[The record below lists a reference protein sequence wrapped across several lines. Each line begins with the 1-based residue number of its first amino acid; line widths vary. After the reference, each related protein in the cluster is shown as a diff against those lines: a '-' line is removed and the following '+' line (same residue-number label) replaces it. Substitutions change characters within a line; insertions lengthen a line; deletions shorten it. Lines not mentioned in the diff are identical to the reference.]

1 MQTYSL
7 SWIVRRDDVKSISKN
22 YKSFTLTGLTDYYYV
37 YGHHDTIKAG
47 ASNDYILL
55 AGNGNQSNHD
65 VVYGE
70 AGNDVVEVSSSDC
83 SIYGGKGDDRVYIG
97 ADRTYADGGAGNDS
111 FHLQGYSISN
121 VTLDGGDGDDT
132 FNFVNSS
139 SNVII
144 SGGTGKNLYNFDP
157 EDDYIEKRR
166 NYRNVVT
173 ITDIDATNDVIRNTH
188 YKSDGSELEWSKNSD
203 GDIVLQ
209 DDYGLLNITF
219 QGIDDIGQLAALK
232 YESYNKTATLGEIF
246 GISGGGKVSLSAD
259 GKKAKIT
266 EDYDEDTFKA
276 DDYGKKIKIIDA
288 SEVSQDLSITA
299 NTKANKII
307 GSDNDDTIIG
317 GKGND
322 TLTGGDGADIFLYNN
337 GDGNDLITDYS
348 EDDKI
353 RIASGSI
360 SKVEEKGSTVIFTV
374 GKGKISVKGGKDQI
388 ITLIDSKGVE
398 STYPSETDEPVSL
411 NAAKTAINILEG
423 YDEDSFDAA
432 DYGAKIKIIDAS
444 EAPNALE
451 IFGNKLANKITGTVD
466 DDTIEGGKGNDTLSG
481 GDGADIFVYS
491 NGDGN
496 DIITDYS
503 EDDEDK
509 IQIASG
515 SISKTE
521 VKGTTVV
528 FTVGKGKISVK
539 GGADQIITL
548 INEDGDEFTYPG
560 ETDEEP
566 VSLNSAKTAVSILG
580 GYDGDSFDV
589 ADYGAK
595 IKIIDASQAPSGL
608 EIVGNKL
615 ANKITGT
622 DEDDTLTGGKGN
634 DSLWGGGGDDTFIY
648 SSGDGKDV
656 IVGFEDDDLLEITG
670 TFTGTYNKSKKEVYF
685 KVGSTA
691 NAITLKNFT
700 ATTFNVNDDTY
711 KISGTKLVKT

>member
-1 MQTYSL
+1 MDNWKKGDINFNIDYAT
-7 SWIVRRDDVKSISKN
+7 WIFDDDVKLRGKATADNIAVGGSYATVYAGGGNDKISLWSGSYN
-22 YKSFTLTGLTDYYYV
+22 
-37 YGHHDTIKAG
+37 A
-47 ASNDYILL
+47 
-55 AGNGNQSNHD
+55 

-70 AGNDVVEVSSSDC
+70 AGNDFIGTRYTANPT
-83 SIYGGKGDDRVYIG
+83 IYGGKGNDSIRIDVSEV
-97 ADRTYADGGAGNDS
+97 YADGGADNDKFILAGNTTD
-111 FHLQGYSISN
+111 L
-121 VTLDGGDGDDT
+121 TLEGGDGDDT
-132 FNFVNSS
+132 FWFIESTQAS
-139 SNVII
+139 I
-144 SGGTGKNLYNFDP
+144 SGGTGKNTYYFDP
-157 EDDYIEKRR
+157 YWMGGP
-166 NYRNVVT
+166 YRNELV
-173 ITDIDATNDVIRNTH
+173 ITDFTNDDVIRYNYSGT
-188 YKSDGSELEWSKNSD
+188 DGSELVWHKDSST
-203 GDIVLQ
+203 GYIVLE
-209 DDYGLLNITF
+209 DEDYGNFSLLLEGVT
-219 QGIDDIGQLAALK
+219 DISEIAGVTYSSQK
-232 YESYNKTATLGEIF
+232 KTSTLGEIF
-246 GISGGGKVSLSAD
+246 GIPGGGKVSLNSA
-259 GKKAKIT
+259 GTTAKIT
-266 EDYDEDTFKA
+266 ESFTESSFKA

-299 NTKANKII
+299 NGLANKII

-322 TLTGGDGADIFLYNN
+322 TLTGGDGADIFVYSS
-337 GDGNDLITDYS
+337 GDGNDVITDYS

-360 SKVEEKGSTVIFTV
+360 SKVEEKGTTVIFTV

-398 STYPSETDEPVSL
+398 STYPSETEEPVSL
-411 NAAKTAINILEG
+411 NAAKTAINLLEG
-423 YDEDSFDAA
+423 YDEDTFDAA
-432 DYGAKIKIIDAS
+432 DYGTKIKIIDAS

-451 IFGNKLANKITGTVD
+451 ILGNKLANKITGTFD
-466 DDTIEGGKGNDTLSG
+466 DDTIEGGKGNDTLTG

-491 NGDGN
+491 SGDGN
-496 DIITDYS
+496 DIIADYS

-521 VKGTTVV
+521 VKGSTVI

-560 ETDEEP
+560 ESDEEP
-566 VSLNSAKTAVSILG
+566 VSLNSAKTAISILG

-648 SSGDGKDV
+648 GKGDGKDV

-670 TFTGTYNKSKKEVYF
+670 TFSGTYNKSKKEVYF

-700 ATTFNVNDDTY
+700 ATTFNINGDSY
-711 KISGTKLVKT
+711 SISGTKLVKT